1 MSHFRRQAII
11 WTNAGSLLIGPLG
24 TNFSEI
30 LKKNTALFIEENNF
44 ENVFCEKKMTIFSYP
59 NVITG
64 NQSSISHGILMIC
77 IQYFIRGTVHLT
89 HLPPDKMTAISQTI
103 FSCAFSWMK
112 SFVLRLK
119 FHWHLFLRVQLIIT
133 SIGSDNGLAPDRW
146 HDIIW
151 TNAYQIHWRI
161 YAALG
166 GEWVKTVNTLR
177 PEQNGCHLADGIFES
192 TFLMYLIHWCFTEL
206 GIQMITIK
214 PAHKPHNAL
223 DKYPTMH
230 HFVTEM
236 CTFLLQ
242 NGAFWDME

>member
-1 MSHFRRQAII
+1 M
-11 WTNAGSLLIGPLG
+11 
-24 TNFSEI
+24 FS
-30 LKKNTALFIEENNF
+30 A
-44 ENVFCEKKMTIFSYP
+44 KKMTIFSYP

-151 TNAYQIHWRI
+151 TNAYQIHWRL

-166 GEWVKTVNTLR
+166 GNELRQLTHWGLNKMAAIWLTVFSKAL
-177 PEQNGCHLADGIFES
+177 S
-192 TFLMYLIHWCFTEL
+192 WCIWFTDVSL
-206 GIQMITIK
+206 
-214 PAHKPHNAL
+214 N
-223 DKYPTMH
+223 
-230 HFVTEM
+230 
-236 CTFLLQ
+236 
-242 NGAFWDME
+242 